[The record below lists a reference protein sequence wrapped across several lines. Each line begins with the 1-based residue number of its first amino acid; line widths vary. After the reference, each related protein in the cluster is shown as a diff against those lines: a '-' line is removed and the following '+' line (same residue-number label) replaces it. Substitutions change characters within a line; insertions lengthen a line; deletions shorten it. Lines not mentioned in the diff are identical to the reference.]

1 MDRMKRCGVWVAVV
15 LAAALAGCGGRTSSD
30 TSGGGV
36 TPQAVNGVAT
46 PSSVSVVTAKNA
58 N

>member
-1 MDRMKRCGVWVAVV
+1 MDRMKRCGVLAV
-15 LAAALAGCGGRTSSD
+15 LALATVLVGCGGSPSGD
-30 TSGGGV
+30 TSGGVV